1 MNTEKIEKLKKGL
14 NNSQIPESLKEKI
27 RQQISRLEDE
37 DKANQPVT
45 KAEIEKIEDKIEDAV
60 EVAEKKEEQ
69 AEAKKPT
76 TARKPR
82 AKKVVEPKAKTVRK
96 PRAKKVVEPK
106 TTTANKKSAMALAKE
121 IRKPNEKW
129 NEAVKRAGATMRGE
143 VKEATKK
150 VTSELEKLKAFVKRR
165 KELKTIAG
173 TNLLRDSKR
182 KAKPRGSR
190 TVTHSGETSNQ
201 YGTFDNKL
209 GRKYSENRENRTDR
223 LAPKYPKNS
232 PYLAGG
238 GGVDGIE
245 EDIDM
250 TDDYVLRV
258 NKGVEPKNRA
268 SMREFMAKTNESR
281 EAMTYELGGAFMET
295 DLAGNTGGGTG
306 GLNANM
312 PLSGVS
318 GTQYTDLVGETG
330 ALSSAEMFDG
340 GGRVKNEELISY
352 ETFLITEKNDYDK
365 AIDSLI
371 VQINKS
377 LSKKGMPP
385 ITTKIEFDKESEYQE
400 RVYVDDNVMIRIWS
414 IKKTPKGYNLE
425 VSVFKEYFAKG
436 GGIRKVGNR
445 EYPLGRNWTN
455 DHNQVNKSE
464 EHETSYNRKRSFAGG
479 GGVDSDKHFPLN
491 KNKLDED
498 AEWYASRIKSG
509 NMTTTKKNLMDAIEE
524 YKKDLFLLEV
534 GRKKPSDIIGTGY
547 KGNTRKLANTWLLE
561 QIYIKEKILKL
572 LENHSFAD
580 GGAVMANQQIIDNAS
595 QQYVNY
601 YLGEGA
607 VTGMFKDG
615 GAIKNQYAGRTP
627 RDIWNSLS
635 IRQRM
640 HFLHDHEEEIL
651 EDKKLRY
658 FTDNDLVE
666 LIHSDW
672 FELDDD
678 VKNAFADHTSRGEYA
693 TGGLMHNHTEMEDSY
708 ARGGGIRTVNGREY
722 STGRNWTNDHRQHNK
737 GEDYEVPMSK
747 RR

>member
-1 MNTEKIEKLKKGL
+1 
-14 NNSQIPESLKEKI
+14 
-27 RQQISRLEDE
+27 
-37 DKANQPVT
+37 
-45 KAEIEKIEDKIEDAV
+45 
-60 EVAEKKEEQ
+60 
-69 AEAKKPT
+69 
-76 TARKPR
+76 
-82 AKKVVEPKAKTVRK
+82 
-96 PRAKKVVEPK
+96 
-106 TTTANKKSAMALAKE
+106 
-121 IRKPNEKW
+121 
-129 NEAVKRAGATMRGE
+129 
-143 VKEATKK
+143 
-150 VTSELEKLKAFVKRR
+150 
-165 KELKTIAG
+165 
-173 TNLLRDSKR
+173 
-182 KAKPRGSR
+182 
-190 TVTHSGETSNQ
+190 
-201 YGTFDNKL
+201 
-209 GRKYSENRENRTDR
+209 
-223 LAPKYPKNS
+223 
-232 PYLAGG
+232 
-238 GGVDGIE
+238 
-245 EDIDM
+245 
-250 TDDYVLRV
+250 
-258 NKGVEPKNRA
+258 
-268 SMREFMAKTNESR
+268 
-281 EAMTYELGGAFMET
+281 
-295 DLAGNTGGGTG
+295 
-306 GLNANM
+306 
-312 PLSGVS
+312 
-318 GTQYTDLVGETG
+318 
-330 ALSSAEMFDG
+330 
-340 GGRVKNEELISY
+340 
-352 ETFLITEKNDYDK
+352 
-365 AIDSLI
+365 
-371 VQINKS
+371 
-377 LSKKGMPP
+377 MPP